1 MSDQRGD
8 AVNGSPADP
17 DLEDTVRR
25 TPSERAPADHRPGDA
40 EETVPDGSGEDLPE
54 DDTVLREAPPTEA
67 DGDAL
72 VHEVPLS
79 DADDD
84 TVVACHLKFSE
95 LFVDRDV
102 FDELC
107 RQPIG
112 WHQAFYDDLGAP
124 VGALEISL
132 PGRAWSVTGSINA
145 GPNRPE
151 RLNLLE
157 ATLSKVTLTL
167 TKLGVLVGGSI
178 SWKARGDEVEDLA
191 DFLGTLAA
199 VEWRITDGDQQDLLA
214 NSPATEF

>member
-1 MSDQRGD
+1 MIEIKSFAQLGKSLS
-8 AVNGSPADP
+8 VK
-17 DLEDTVRR
+17 
-25 TPSERAPADHRPGDA
+25 
-40 EETVPDGSGEDLPE
+40 
-54 DDTVLREAPPTEA
+54 REK
-67 DGDAL
+67 
-72 VHEVPLS
+72 

-84 TVVACHLKFSE
+84 TIVACHLKFE
-95 LFVDRDV
+95 DLFVDRDV

-112 WHQAFYDDLGAP
+112 WHEHFYDEQGAP

-167 TKLGVLVGGSI
+167 TKLGVLVGGAI
-178 SWKARGDEVEDLA
+178 SWKARGDAVEDLA

-199 VEWRITDGDQQDLLA
+199 VEWRVSDGDQRDLLA
-214 NSPATEF
+214 PNPATAFCRSMQRQADRDGTTTTLEMNGEVIAKFEPRAGA

>member
-1 MSDQRGD
+1 MIEIKSFAKLGK
-8 AVNGSPADP
+8 S
-17 DLEDTVRR
+17 
-25 TPSERAPADHRPGDA
+25 
-40 EETVPDGSGEDLPE
+40 
-54 DDTVLREAPPTEA
+54 
-67 DGDAL
+67 
-72 VHEVPLS
+72 LS
-79 DADDD
+79 VKRQKDADDD
-84 TVVACHLKFSE
+84 TIVACHLKFE
-95 LFVDRDV
+95 DLFVERDV

-112 WHQAFYDDLGAP
+112 WHEPFFDELGAP

-157 ATLSKVTLTL
+157 ATLGKVTLSL

-199 VEWRITDGDQQDLLA
+199 VEWRVTDGDQQDLLGGVRA
-214 NSPATEF
+214 AVSNLQRAADRDGTTMTMTTDDGRELLRIEPRAGA

>member
-1 MSDQRGD
+1 MIEIKTFAQLAKSLS
-8 AVNGSPADP
+8 VK
-17 DLEDTVRR
+17 
-25 TPSERAPADHRPGDA
+25 
-40 EETVPDGSGEDLPE
+40 
-54 DDTVLREAPPTEA
+54 REK
-67 DGDAL
+67 
-72 VHEVPLS
+72 

-84 TVVACHLKFSE
+84 SIVACHLKFQD

-112 WHQAFYDDLGAP
+112 WHEPFFDEQGAP
-124 VGALEISL
+124 VAALEISL

-167 TKLGVLVGGSI
+167 TKLGVLVGGAI

-199 VEWRITDGDQQDLLA
+199 VEWRITDGDQRDLLGGVRA
-214 NSPATEF
+214 AVGNLQRMADRDGTTMTMTTGDGQELLRIEPRAGA

>member
-1 MSDQRGD
+1 MIEIKSFAQLGKSLS
-8 AVNGSPADP
+8 VK
-17 DLEDTVRR
+17 
-25 TPSERAPADHRPGDA
+25 
-40 EETVPDGSGEDLPE
+40 
-54 DDTVLREAPPTEA
+54 REK
-67 DGDAL
+67 
-72 VHEVPLS
+72 

-84 TVVACHLKFSE
+84 SIVACHLKFE
-95 LFVDRDV
+95 DLFVDRDV

-112 WHQAFYDDLGAP
+112 WHEHFYDEQGAP

-167 TKLGVLVGGSI
+167 RKLGVLVGGAI
-178 SWKARGDEVEDLA
+178 SWRARGDEVEDLA

-199 VEWRITDGDQQDLLA
+199 VEWRVSDGEQRDLLGGVRAAVGNLQRMA
-214 NSPATEF
+214 NRDGTTLTMTTGDGQELLRIEPRAGV